1 MGKGINFASKEFE
14 LKLLEDINT
23 SGLPPVIVKLILLNI
38 IKEVEIAE
46 NSAIQSEQKAFI
58 SDKNKEKNNKEG
70 EKN

>member
-1 MGKGINFASKEFE
+1 MGKGINLASKEFE

-38 IKEVEIAE
+38 VKEVEIAE
-46 NSAIQSEQKAFI
+46 NTAIQSEQKAFI
-58 SDKNKEKNNKEG
+58 SEKNKEKNKEG